1 MPTKIEINKI
11 LTPSNFDFYK
21 KLTPGLY
28 SNCTVLT
35 PDIMNKVLQL
45 IVERY
50 LTFAG
55 QNHTQYSLHSSI
67 VKNTLW
73 IFQFGQYIGMKPK
86 SLNTFSNWSRMFKRK
101 WMIKDLLVKL
111 EKCLWKIFLKTKHK
125 PKAGND
131 SPMYA
136 SDPVFKKYI

>member
-1 MPTKIEINKI
+1 MISIKSSHQDYI
-11 LTPSNFDFYK
+11 LIRYTI
-21 KLTPGLY
+21 
-28 SNCTVLT
+28 LT

-45 IVERY
+45 TVEVKHY
-50 LTFAG
+50 LTFAD

-111 EKCLWKIFLKTKHK
+111 EKCLCKRFFSKLK
-125 PKAGND
+125 PRAGND

-136 SDPVFKKYI
+136 SDPVFKKYKLIT